1 MVLLTGVFLALFGV
15 FATGA
20 VGFLMGFSS
29 TSLSSML
36 LLELADSLDALLAG
50 LAACW
55 PFFFVV
61 GGGGFFLAAAF
72 LAAAA
77 AANLAA
83 PELFDF

>member
-1 MVLLTGVFLALFGV
+1 MVLLTGVFLAFFGV
-15 FATGA
+15 FAGA
-20 VGFLMGFSS
+20 AGFLIGFSS

>member
-1 MVLLTGVFLALFGV
+1 MIDLLGGVFFVLFAALV
-15 FATGA
+15 TGA
-20 VGFLMGFSS
+20 GFLMGFSS
-29 TSLSSML
+29 TSLSML
-36 LLELADSLDALLAG
+36 LLELTDSLDALLA
-50 LAACW
+50 LVCCC
-55 PFFFVV
+55 FFF